1 MWLGK
6 VTWKERAHIIT
17 CSEMMVWLTELN
29 MAGTLSGGVGMVYH
43 SELSTGKKRGHLFII
58 HSCWNSISSLPM

>member
-6 VTWKERAHIIT
+6 DIIT
-17 CSEMMVWLTELN
+17 CSEMMIWLTGLN

-58 HSCWNSISSLPM
+58 PVGKVFAACLCVGI